1 MQIFK
6 VYSTTKVQ
14 NLGLAL
20 NDGLLN
26 DHELIL
32 EVADAQ
38 AINIAI
44 KASILLRGNLC
55 LQHKDLVLTP
65 SYTSFI
71 DPKDKL
77 PKSVIHLHLKVV
89 V

>member
-20 NDGLLN
+20 NDGLLS
-26 DHELIL
+26 DQELIL
-32 EVADAQ
+32 EVVDIQ
-38 AINIAI
+38 AISTAI
-44 KASILLRGNLC
+44 KASIMLRGNLC
-55 LQHKDLVLTP
+55 LQHKDLVIIP